1 MIDGSF
7 LVLFTTSVYV
17 FSIVSM
23 LFVRKYFKIDYRGF
37 DFFILYFVF
46 SLVALASRFLRL
58 NLDSNI
64 ISGMASLLFVVS
76 KYFLLRGL
84 LAFLNKGFS
93 KRVYV
98 ILVIVVALIMHT
110 IVIAGFDDAYYLGV
124 ILLFNVCLHVYLLG
138 AILEGMDK
146 IRYGKVLVLV
156 INIIYIV
163 RYIVLG
169 VVLLNSFGKTYD
181 DYFLYDTALETAVS
195 GMMFVA
201 ILVFYLDIMYKEIK
215 TVNDRLTLAQ
225 GISKTG
231 SWELD
236 ISSKLITASR
246 VAFDIYGLEYSDGV
260 VTLKVVQDLVVEEDR
275 ERLDAALYNLISNG
289 KKYEE
294 TYRMITPAGE
304 EKHIYSRAELEYD
317 GNHPS
322 RVVGVFVDVT
332 LTKLREDRLMHISY
346 HDPLTGLFNRRY
358 YDETIVEYNSN
369 PYYPLSVI
377 VMDING
383 LKELNDV
390 FGHSAGDE
398 LLIQAASLFRDNLK
412 DKEFVA
418 RIGGDEFVM
427 ILPNTMFDEA
437 QQKVKMILEGAKQ
450 YEVKGNKISL
460 SLGVATKIT
469 PSVDFSIVFND
480 AEKDMYNMKLMDK
493 SSMRGS
499 TINTILNT
507 LHEKDQYSEEH
518 SRNVSYLSAML
529 ADELGLSLSQRN
541 NVKMAGILHDIGK
554 IIVSDDILMNPGKL
568 SEAEYI
574 EIKKHSEFGYRIL
587 NASGDLSYLSDIVL
601 SHHER
606 WDGRGYPNGLKGE
619 EIPLLSRVITIVDAF
634 DAMTSDRAYKAR
646 KSIDEAIAELEKCS
660 GTQFDPE
667 LVPVFIKYIKD
678 NKEQLM
684 Q

>member
-46 SLVALASRFLRL
+46 SLIALASRFLRL

-369 PYYPLSVI
+369 PYYPISVI

>member
-294 TYRMITPAGE
+294 TYRMITPSGE

-568 SEAEYI
+568 SETEYI

>member
-46 SLVALASRFLRL
+46 SLIALASRFLRL